1 MRALVR
7 VIVLLVA
14 TAQVAACAA
23 NDAVTLTP
31 GAARYAAAASP
42 ARAAAKKPATER
54 PDPALLARQA
64 SPQCERAKPL
74 EGVPADQARAATLD
88 YEQQC
93 YRQLAERTHARLTA
107 LQDAAPKT
115 RAFASRHRALLEPLP
130 APHCEPATP
139 PAGASAAEARE
150 ATLDAQRQ
158 CYRQFEAGQRQK
170 LDALQDAVRKPVDT
184 PRGQRSD
191 TRRVPSVPAA
201 PSVPSVTY

>member
-1 MRALVR
+1 MRAFVR
-7 VIVLLVA
+7 VFALLVA
-14 TAQVAACAA
+14 AAHVAACAA
-23 NDAVTLTP
+23 NHAATEPP

-54 PDPALLARQA
+54 PDPALLARQP

-115 RAFASRHRALLEPLP
+115 RAFASRHRALLEPP
-130 APHCEPATP
+130 SSPHCESSVP
-139 PAGASAAEARE
+139 PAGASPAEARE
-150 ATLDAQRQ
+150 AMLDAHRQ
-158 CYRQFEAGQRQK
+158 CYRQLEASQRQK
-170 LDALQDAVRKPVDT
+170 LDALQDAVRKPADT
-184 PRGQRSD
+184 ARGQRGD
-191 TRRVPSVPAA
+191 ARRAH
-201 PSVPSVTY
+201 SVPSLAY